1 MRTFSAEIEDAL
13 IQTQDAFVW
22 EAPAFERY
30 YRGPIWYFVMAIVTV
45 FLVAYAIWTAN
56 FLFAFIIVL
65 GAILILLM
73 GGRDPSRILV
83 QIGENGIV
91 YDGKLILFQDIN
103 NFAIVYQPPHIKKL
117 YIESNAFTT
126 PRLNIQLADEDPIA
140 IRLFLRRYLNENF
153 DLQYE
158 PFSDTLARLL
168 RL

>member
-1 MRTFSAEIEDAL
+1 MRTFSPEIEDAL
-13 IQTQDAFVW
+13 IQSQDSFVW

-30 YRGPIWYFVMAIVTV
+30 HRGPIWYLVMALVTV

-65 GAILILLM
+65 GAILILLV
-73 GGRDPSRILV
+73 GNRDANKILV

-91 YDGKLILFQDIN
+91 YDGKLILYQDID
-103 NFAIVYQPPHIKKL
+103 NFGIVYQPPFIKRL
-117 YIESNAFTT
+117 YIEQRSFAQ
-126 PRLNIQLADEDPIA
+126 PRMHIMLENQDPIA
-140 IRLFLRRYLNENF
+140 LRGYLRRYLNENF